1 MSNISNI
8 NNSAG
13 KNINFIVANTYTSL
27 LLEQDKLI
35 PNTIIISSPQNNSGD
50 DIGVF
55 SMSITDNDGI
65 PARLTYTIIP
75 GNGLNVFNHDIIKLN
90 IDNDNGDGNNF
101 LYEIK
106 QSDQTKLGVNVNNI
120 IDNKTITYTNGH
132 IKVNTDIF
140 SNMYRIDDKTII
152 SSNGIISV
160 NTSKLTT
167 VSNISRGVVTGDNN
181 TIYIDKGEIKVNTN
195 KLTHATQNTY
205 GIIKA
210 DNNYI
215 KYKTLGNLFISM
227 DNLPHASQT
236 SYGLSKP
243 DAESIKINER
253 GQYYVSYLPTASVS
267 YYGFVSIDEN
277 SIECNDGVISFKNYE
292 TYKRNLEYTYNKIQN
307 YQMLIAEFE
316 SKKQQLMLEKFNK
329 NIIFKFFCD
338 NVTTFVIN
346 NIQENEYI
354 DTEITVN
361 TDCQF
366 SVSVTE
372 NNNNV
377 SIKEM
382 LYGNEYFSDGDVLN
396 STNCIDKKIKISFN
410 IVNTNIGTNYRYKEV
425 KTVIRATNVDNKSE
439 KPYDITFN
447 FIIYNI

>member
-75 GNGLNVFNHDIIKLN
+75 GNGLNVFNHDIINLN
-90 IDNDNGDGNNF
+90 IDNNF

-106 QSDQTKLGVNVNNI
+106 QSDQTKLGVNVNSI

-132 IKVNTDIF
+132 LKVDTDIF
-140 SNMYRIDDKTII
+140 SNMYKIDDKTII

-167 VSNISRGVVTGDNN
+167 VSNNSRGVVMSDNN
-181 TIYIDKGEIKVNTN
+181 TIYIDNGKIKVNTN

-215 KYKTLGNLFISM
+215 KYKQYNDLFISM
-227 DNLPHASQT
+227 NNLPHASQT

-243 DAESIKINER
+243 DAESIKINDKE
-253 GQYYVSYLPTASVS
+253 QYYVSYLPTASVS
-267 YYGFVSIDEN
+267 YFGGVYIDEN
-277 SIECNDGVISFKNYE
+277 SIECNDGVISFKDYKTYE
-292 TYKRNLEYTYNKIQN
+292 QNLTYTYNKIQN
-307 YQMLIAEFE
+307 YQTLIAKFE

-329 NIIFKFFCD
+329 HIIFKFFCD
-338 NVTTFVIN
+338 NITTFVIN
-346 NIQENEYI
+346 NTQENEYI

-382 LYGNEYFSDGDVLN
+382 LYGNEYFSNGDVLN
-396 STNCIDKKIKISFN
+396 STNCTDQKIKISFN
-410 IVNTNIGTNYRYKEV
+410 IVNTNIGTDYRYKEV
-425 KTVIRATNVDNKSE
+425 KTVIRATNVDNKYE